1 MYFLDDNHRQNY
13 TAMQLRVKKCKMDN
27 SYLVA
32 AYILSLPELQS
43 KGASRYLSDDGFNWM
58 DLLEKVDLSSGYG
71 HLVNLAINL
80 FTCGMGEFNLAEAN
94 SCLDSD
100 MFNVMIQAILLYRGN

>member
-1 MYFLDDNHRQNY
+1 MPVTIRQGEKNDFENIGVYSTLGVRVLRVLVNIPRKMEVIFVYFLDDNHRQNY

-43 KGASRYLSDDGFNWM
+43 KGASSIYQMMGLIGWIYWKKSTYP
-58 DLLEKVDLSSGYG
+58 VDTG
-71 HLVNLAINL
+71 I
-80 FTCGMGEFNLAEAN
+80 
-94 SCLDSD
+94 
-100 MFNVMIQAILLYRGN
+100 